1 MLHAPF
7 FEVLGV
13 LPGEGEPRWCDVL
26 AGLVTLRLVDR
37 WAERDASGGLTRP
50 ALHAVAQ
57 AIHAIDAHAPVRAT
71 LQEIV
76 DAIRTTMGAV
86 QTHPHPHI
94 DVLGRV
100 LTYAH
105 ALRLNA
111 DWALAAD
118 TYRTV
123 VACAREPAD
132 QELVPEAYDRLGYC
146 LRMQGAIDEAL
157 EAYAAGRAIA
167 EEQRNLTLVLRIR
180 VSEANVSIYRG
191 NFPEAEVM
199 LDEVIS
205 AAYAADLALVAA
217 PALHDR
223 GLVAHARGQTERAI
237 QWYHEALIHATD
249 MGQRDRLLADLGRA
263 FGDLGA
269 RDAARE
275 ALLLLYATG
284 SAQVDRWVAAINLL
298 ELAALDDQE
307 TVFEDYRRELARAVL
322 PPRYEAFFQMFVGE
336 GCARFGRSKC
346 ARTAFERA
354 VSVAAQ
360 YNINEVL
367 IRAEAGREAVE
378 RHRAMPS
385 GPKRS
390 EVPETVAHV
399 ATALRM
405 LREQQTAA
413 VQN

>member
-1 MLHAPF
+1 MLHAAF

-13 LPGEGEPRWCDVL
+13 LPGEGEPRWADVL

-37 WAERDASGGLTRP
+37 WADGNAQGRLTRP
-50 ALHAVAQ
+50 ALTAVAQ
-57 AIHAIDAHAPVRAT
+57 AVHAIDPHAPVRAA
-71 LQEIV
+71 LQQIV
-76 DAIRTTMGAV
+76 DAIRSTLGAV
-86 QTHPHPHI
+86 HPHV

-118 TYRTV
+118 AYRTV
-123 VACAREPAD
+123 IATAREPAE

-167 EEQRNLTLVLRIR
+167 EAQRNVAVALRIR

-191 NFPEAEVM
+191 NFPEAEQI

-205 AAYAADLALVAA
+205 AAYTADLASVAA

-223 GLVAHARGQTERAI
+223 GIVAHARGQTERAI

-298 ELAALDDQE
+298 ELAALDAQE
-307 TVFEDYRRELARAVL
+307 TVFEEYRRELARAAL
-322 PPRYEAFFQMFVGE
+322 PPRYEAFYQLFVGE
-336 GCARFGRSKC
+336 GCARFGRSRC

-354 VSVAAQ
+354 MSIAAQ
-360 YNINEVL
+360 HDINEVL
-367 IRAEAGREAVE
+367 MRAEAGCEAVK
-378 RHRAMPS
+378 RHRELPR
-385 GPKRS
+385 GPERS

-413 VQN
+413 APS